1 MNPTTIRNAADAVQW
16 LNLAV
21 SVAVL
26 LALLCALARWPRNWR
41 LVALPLSYMALSV
54 AFYVAVLMDAV
65 PSPWTSLFS
74 SALRLYSYILAIVI
88 GGAVVLSTVG
98 SDDDDDDDDDDID
111 DWEADE

>member
-1 MNPTTIRNAADAVQW
+1 MNPTTIRNAADVVQW
-16 LNLAV
+16 LDLAV

-88 GGAVVLSTVG
+88 GGMVVLGAVG
-98 SDDDDDDDDDDID
+98 AEDED
-111 DWEADE
+111 DWEPEE

>member
-16 LNLAV
+16 LDLAV

-88 GGAVVLSTVG
+88 GGMVVLGAVG
-98 SDDDDDDDDDDID
+98 AEDED
-111 DWEADE
+111 DWEPEE

>member
-1 MNPTTIRNAADAVQW
+1 MNPTTIRNAADVVQW
-16 LNLAV
+16 LDLAV

-88 GGAVVLSTVG
+88 GGMVVLGTVG
-98 SDDDDDDDDDDID
+98 AEDED
-111 DWEADE
+111 DWEPEE

>member
-1 MNPTTIRNAADAVQW
+1 MTPEAADTIRRAADAVQW
-16 LNLAV
+16 LDLAV

-88 GGAVVLSTVG
+88 GGMVVLGAVG
-98 SDDDDDDDDDDID
+98 AEDED
-111 DWEADE
+111 DWEPEE

>member
-88 GGAVVLSTVG
+88 GGMVVLGAV
-98 SDDDDDDDDDDID
+98 DAEDD
-111 DWEADE
+111 DWEPEE

>member
-88 GGAVVLSTVG
+88 GGMVVLGAVG
-98 SDDDDDDDDDDID
+98 AEDED
-111 DWEADE
+111 DWEPEE

>member
-88 GGAVVLSTVG
+88 GGAVVLSAATEASG
-98 SDDDDDDDDDDID
+98 DDANNID
-111 DWEADE
+111 DREADE

>member
-1 MNPTTIRNAADAVQW
+1 MSPEAANTIRHAADAVQW
-16 LNLAV
+16 LDLAV
-21 SVAVL
+21 SGGVL

-41 LVALPLSYMALSV
+41 LIVLPATYMALSV

-88 GGAVVLSTVG
+88 GGAVVLAAVG
-98 SDDDDDDDDDDID
+98 SDDDANNID
-111 DWEADE
+111 DREADE

>member
-1 MNPTTIRNAADAVQW
+1 MSPEAADTIRHAADAVQW

-21 SVAVL
+21 SGGVL

-41 LVALPLSYMALSV
+41 LIVLPATYMALSV

-98 SDDDDDDDDDDID
+98 SDDDDDIEG
-111 DWEADE
+111 WEADE

>member
-1 MNPTTIRNAADAVQW
+1 MCIR
-16 LNLAV
+16 AV

-88 GGAVVLSTVG
+88 GGMVVLGAVG
-98 SDDDDDDDDDDID
+98 AEDED
-111 DWEADE
+111 DWEPEE

>member
-1 MNPTTIRNAADAVQW
+1 MTPEAADTIRRAADVVQW
-16 LNLAV
+16 FNLAV

-88 GGAVVLSTVG
+88 GGMVVLGAVG
-98 SDDDDDDDDDDID
+98 AEDED
-111 DWEADE
+111 DWEPEE

>member
-1 MNPTTIRNAADAVQW
+1 MTPEAADTIRRAADAVQW

-88 GGAVVLSTVG
+88 GGAVVLG
-98 SDDDDDDDDDDID
+98 SDDDANNID
-111 DWEADE
+111 DREADE

>member
-1 MNPTTIRNAADAVQW
+1 MTPEAADTIRRAADVVQW
-16 LNLAV
+16 LDLAV

-88 GGAVVLSTVG
+88 GGMVVLGAVG
-98 SDDDDDDDDDDID
+98 AEDED
-111 DWEADE
+111 DWEPEE